1 MCAQEV
7 LYMLV
12 YCFYFHLGFSFLL
25 LLGQDTKLERHF
37 NGRMAMLDNS
47 GFFSFPSSLEFNGVP
62 CYSFQSSMRS
72 CSPLFAR
79 RQRMVWLQNML
90 RVLYSTHF
98 VGWPECIQMAL
109 AGKGGIVFKLSWLF
123 LSISLVEKI
132 VLYNFLKYATC
143 FHSSKEGNDSLLS
156 KTRKCVSDI
165 IRVCF
170 FEAGR
175 SIAHKCA
182 RFLALCIRLVLIIC
196 ILFFDYFCFTCIWG
210 ICMHSELNIRVC
222 YCFIFCRRFHPSF
235 FLH

>member
-1 MCAQEV
+1 
-7 LYMLV
+7 
-12 YCFYFHLGFSFLL
+12 
-25 LLGQDTKLERHF
+25 
-37 NGRMAMLDNS
+37 MLDNC

-196 ILFFDYFCFTCIWG
+196 ICLFLIISVLHVFGGFACI
-210 ICMHSELNIRVC
+210 LNWTHVFVTVSSSVGD
-222 YCFIFCRRFHPSF
+222 FILPSSF
-235 FLH
+235 IKC